1 MGDNTCKE
9 EAFPGYGVKLVDGE
23 NALSGAGIERDESL
37 QPGGASIQMGG
48 ESWSRRLASECKEI
62 VYDLVGEDEVYE
74 MYRGKD
80 FGKKLCKASG
90 HCNAKAPEAKKKEK
104 KEDKKSE
111 KKTEKK
117 AEKKEAKAPKADP
130 KKDPITFQEY
140 VKKLPSRGL
149 AGSDVFTK
157 KRTQKAWDVEL
168 IKLSGKLS
176 ASAIEASD
184 EL

>member
-1 MGDNTCKE
+1 MGV
-9 EAFPGYGVKLVDGE
+9 F
-23 NALSGAGIERDESL
+23 
-37 QPGGASIQMGG
+37 
-48 ESWSRRLASECKEI
+48 
-62 VYDLVGEDEVYE
+62 E
-74 MYRGKD
+74 MYKGKD

-90 HCNAKAPEAKKKEK
+90 HCTGKAPEAKKKEKK

-130 KKDPITFQEY
+130 KKDPITFQDY
-140 VKKLPSRGL
+140 MKKLPSRGL

-176 ASAIEASD
+176 ASAIESSD

>member
-1 MGDNTCKE
+1 MGT
-9 EAFPGYGVKLVDGE
+9 
-23 NALSGAGIERDESL
+23 AGDCT
-37 QPGGASIQMGG
+37 
-48 ESWSRRLASECKEI
+48 SET
-62 VYDLVGEDEVYE
+62 
-74 MYRGKD
+74 
-80 FGKKLCKASG
+80 
-90 HCNAKAPEAKKKEK
+90 KKKEMK
-104 KEDKKSE
+104 KEDKKSD
-111 KKTEKK
+111 KK
-117 AEKKEAKAPKADP
+117 AEKKQDKKAEKKPEKKKEVDP
-130 KKDPITFQEY
+130 KKDPITFEEY